1 MAHRRLLP
9 ENKGL
14 YNVNP
19 LYYIPKPH
27 SLNDGIAKNLPKA
40 YKKYYEELMQKPTAV
55 HHIPV
60 KEKYQR
66 DPETGVVKRLQDDPP
81 ALIYPKA
88 FHRGLWGGAA
98 VIKGFSHPHLKL
110 PRIPRYWI
118 PKLEISVVY
127 SEVLDLFITTA
138 MTKRTIQLINK
149 HYGFDHYLLQ
159 TPACDLRSDLA
170 LKIKRKILLS
180 LDKKELPHTDPEKRD
195 QVYNTYKHYLQK
207 YDSEYIQWYGLK
219 IHEAVQKMNFEEE
232 KAQGPIE
239 PLKHLYRKELIQEL
253 VDEQNQKLEPQEAAS
268 SEGTL
273 SSIFTRL
280 NPFKKSS

>member
-14 YNVNP
+14 YNLNK
-19 LYYIPKPH
+19 LYFIPKPH
-27 SLNDGIAKNLPKA
+27 PLNDGIGRNLPNA
-40 YKKYYEELMQKPTAV
+40 YKKFYEELLQKPSAV

-60 KEKYQR
+60 KERYQR

-81 ALIYPKA
+81 PLFFPKA

-127 SEVLDLFITTA
+127 SEVLDLYITSA
-138 MTKRTIQLINK
+138 VTKRTIQLIHK

-159 TPACDLRSDLA
+159 TPACDLKSDLA
-170 LKIKRKILLS
+170 LKIKRKILLA
-180 LDKKELPHTDPEKRD
+180 LDKNELPHSDPEKRD
-195 QVYNTYKHYLQK
+195 QVYNTYKHYLEK
-207 YDSEYIQWYGLK
+207 YDTEYIQWYGLK
-219 IHEAVQKMNFEEE
+219 IHEAVQKMQYEEE
-232 KAQGPIE
+232 KAKGPIL
-239 PLKHLYRKELIQEL
+239 PLKHLYRKEYLEELKAEQE
-253 VDEQNQKLEPQEAAS
+253 QKQEAQPAVPENAITS
-268 SEGTL
+268 M
-273 SSIFTRL
+273 FNRL
-280 NPFKKSS
+280 NPFKRSK